1 VGIYFWN
8 EASACD
14 SYNKGMSQRC
24 YMVHGHKKGTS
35 QRCFM
40 LHAHNKGTS
49 QRCYM
54 LQLIIKGRHKDAIYG
69 TRSQY
74 FNETSACD
82 MSVPYNIFV
91 TSLYYVRVPY
101 NIFVTPLYCDRV
113 PYNICVAPFLYCDR
127 VYHIA
132 SLWRPF
138 IVTCIPNSI
147 NLCDV
152 TLLWPCTIYIIF
164 VTSLYCHR
172 VHITSLWRSFIIR
185 VYHIRGGS
193 RISS

>member
-1 VGIYFWN
+1 MPTPLPYF
-8 EASACD
+8 
-14 SYNKGMSQRC
+14 
-24 YMVHGHKKGTS
+24 
-35 QRCFM
+35 
-40 LHAHNKGTS
+40 
-49 QRCYM
+49 
-54 LQLIIKGRHKDAIYG
+54 
-69 TRSQY
+69 

-91 TSLYYVRVPY
+91 TSFYYVRVPY
-101 NIFVTPLYCDRV
+101 SIFVTPLYCDRV

-164 VTSLYCHR
+164 VTPLYYERVPYNIFVTSLYYERVTYNIFVTSLYCDR
-172 VHITSLWRSFIIR
+172 VPYIASLWRPFIMSCNI
-185 VYHIRGGS
+185 
-193 RISS
+193 

>member
-1 VGIYFWN
+1 MPTPLPYF
-8 EASACD
+8 
-14 SYNKGMSQRC
+14 
-24 YMVHGHKKGTS
+24 
-35 QRCFM
+35 
-40 LHAHNKGTS
+40 
-49 QRCYM
+49 
-54 LQLIIKGRHKDAIYG
+54 
-69 TRSQY
+69 

-152 TLLWPCTIYIIF
+152 RYGISRSCDEWVHGNNKGMSQRCNMYTPGADSRFYPQKNMIF
-164 VTSLYCHR
+164 WGKIVIFHTKYPKIFSHLPPLGAICL
-172 VHITSLWRSFIIR
+172 SAPPPPNLKSWIR
-185 VYHIRGGS
+185 P
-193 RISS
+193 